1 VEEGLSHAEA
11 LVAVAM
17 CAAYA
22 DGSMDAEEADEFA
35 EELQFCRALESLD
48 ESALREAMMKVDAI
62 ARKHGDE
69 ALLAR
74 AAAALP
80 AELRPTAFYLAVD
93 LVVADD
99 EVASEERGFLAAL
112 GKTLGVPDSLAAQ
125 ILDVVSMRKRA

>member
-1 VEEGLSHAEA
+1 
-11 LVAVAM
+11 M

-22 DGSMDAEEADEFA
+22 DGSMDAEEAEEFA

-48 ESALREAMMKVDAI
+48 EPALRQAMMKVDAL

-80 AELRPTAFYLAVD
+80 PELRPTAFYLAVD
-93 LVVADD
+93 LVVADG
-99 EVASEERGFLAAL
+99 ELASEERGFIRAL
-112 GKTLGVPDSLAAQ
+112 GKTLGVPEGLATQ
-125 ILDVVSMRKRA
+125 IVEVVAIQKRG